1 MSDTPKETKVAAK
14 NKTTAPAAAPV
25 ATSSAANGLAIAS
38 LVTGILAFLCGLFF
52 MGLVFGA
59 AAIVLGAIGLKKP
72 GGKGLAIAGIITG
85 AVGALS
91 GAIFTILWII
101 ALVTVGVGGGVVATQ
116 LDQVKNAISDQQKS
130 VKDQIAAE
138 KNFTKG
144 ETAIFGNFEVKV
156 TSVKRNYVPESV
168 YSQADAGQELIVVG
182 VSVKN
187 ISPESEYFYS
197 YDLKMN
203 EDGVAN
209 SSSYV
214 DVEPAFDGGSISS
227 GASAEGNIV
236 YEVTKDASG
245 LKLQY
250 ETTVYDTDK
259 YEAKKLTYTLGL

>member
-1 MSDTPKETKVAAK
+1 MSDTPTEKKAVEKKAV
-14 NKTTAPAAAPV
+14 APAAPV
-25 ATSSAANGLAIAS
+25 VTSSTTNGLAIAS

-52 MGLVFGA
+52 MGIIFGA
-59 AAIVLGAIGLKKP
+59 TAIVLGAIGLKKA

-91 GAIFTILWII
+91 GAIFTILWIVAI
-101 ALVTVGVGGGVVATQ
+101 VTVGVGGGVVATQ
-116 LDQVKNAISDQQKS
+116 LDKVNDAITAQQRE

-138 KNFTKG
+138 KNFKKG
-144 ETAIFGNFEVKV
+144 ETAVFGNFEVKV
-156 TSVKRNYVPESV
+156 TSVKRNYVPENS
-168 YSQADAGQELIVVG
+168 YSQAGAGQELVVVG

-187 ISPESEYFYS
+187 ISPDSEYFYS

-214 DVEPAFDGGSISS
+214 EVPPAFDGGSISS
-227 GASAEGNIV
+227 GATAEGNIV

-259 YEAKKLTYTLGL
+259 YEAKKLTYTLAL